1 MNKMPHC
8 PYLNKSSL
16 ITAGLV
22 LLSAWSLGEAET
34 LTGIVRQPEA
44 PHLPAPASTVTVYE
58 KQTNTKLAG
67 PDITHSDGRYRYDIG
82 SGKEV
87 VVKASWKAERS
98 SPGVTEKKVVQNP
111 TEADV
116 QLLPAKTAPPENWM
130 VVGQESPT
138 LSAGPAAEVL
148 RSLRESG
155 VPAESIYS
163 YVFGARKKAPLVYKA
178 LNKTELFTTLA
189 PERVIDAIK
198 EAEDQFRTKST
209 VPNYQQLKLKE
220 AELTET
226 QHTELLGFIATSK
239 EPKDREKWNAALEKA
254 VGAEHKEQV
263 LEEKRFI
270 SKTLFDAKAEEESKV
285 PDNSMIIPD
294 SQ

>member
-1 MNKMPHC
+1 MNNMSHC
-8 PYLNKSSL
+8 HYLNKSFL
-16 ITAGLV
+16 IAAGFV
-22 LLSAWSLGEAET
+22 LLNAWSPGEAET

-58 KQTNTKLAG
+58 KQTNKKLAG

-82 SGKEV
+82 SGMVV

-98 SPGVTEKKVVQNP
+98 SPGVTEKKVAQNP

-130 VVGQESPT
+130 VVGEESPT
-138 LSAGPAAEVL
+138 LSAGTAAAVL
-148 RSLRESG
+148 RSLRESD

-178 LNKTELFTTLA
+178 LDKNTLFTTRA

-198 EAEDQFRTKST
+198 AAEDQYRTKST

-220 AELTET
+220 AQLTET
-226 QHTELLGFIATSK
+226 EHTELLGFIATSK
-239 EPKDREKWNAALEKA
+239 EPKDEKWNAALEKA
-254 VGAEHKEQV
+254 VGAEHKEEV

-270 SKTLFDAKAEEESKV
+270 SKTLFDAKAAEESKD
-285 PDNSMIIPD
+285 PDNSIRIPD

>member
-1 MNKMPHC
+1 MNNIPHC
-8 PYLNKSSL
+8 RYLRKSSL
-16 ITAGLV
+16 VTAGFV
-22 LLSAWSLGEAET
+22 LLGALSIGEAET
-34 LTGIVRQPEA
+34 LTGIVKQPEA
-44 PHLPAPASTVTVYE
+44 PHLPAPASTVIVYE
-58 KQTNTKLAG
+58 KGTNKKLAG
-67 PDITHSDGRYRYDIG
+67 PDTTNKDGRYRYIIR
-82 SGKEV
+82 SGTEV

-98 SPGVTEKKVVQNP
+98 SPGVTEKKVAQSP

-116 QLLPAKTAPPENWM
+116 QLLPAKTAPPETWM
-130 VVGQESPT
+130 VVGQESPA
-138 LSAGPAAEVL
+138 LSAGTAAEVL

-155 VPAESIYS
+155 VPAESMYS
-163 YVFGARKKAPLVYKA
+163 YVFGARKKAPSVYKA
-178 LNKTELFTTLA
+178 LDKTELFTTLA

-198 EAEDQFRTKST
+198 AAEDQYRTEST

-220 AELTET
+220 TQLTEI

-239 EPKDREKWNAALEKA
+239 EPKDKKWNAALERA

-270 SKTLFDAKAEEESKV
+270 SKTLFDTKAMKEST
-285 PDNSMIIPD
+285 DFDDSIRIPD